1 MHLRT
6 FTGVFYH
13 NIAAPIKACPKGDGT
28 MLTGYAPKVDPGYGI
43 GKGDPMCGDVG
54 PTDRVAGLSM

>member
-1 MHLRT
+1 M
-6 FTGVFYH
+6 GVFYH

-28 MLTGYAPKVDPGYGI
+28 MLTGYAPKVDPGYGT

-54 PTDRVAGLSM
+54 PNDRVTGLGK